1 VDETLVYEI
10 GRQQYEPLLRAHPE
24 WLEELATVMEE
35 RLARR
40 AVRLAEEDAKGQPLI
55 ERIRRSFFG

>member
-1 VDETLVYEI
+1 MFEI

-24 WLEELATVMEE
+24 WLDELALIMEE

-40 AVRLAEEDAKGQPLI
+40 HERDARLEAVAAESLSD
-55 ERIRRSFFG
+55 RIRRNFFFTTG